1 MDFPSAGKPGTR
13 LPMST
18 TSISSLWCWAGG
30 ALLAFT
36 SQKQE
41 MVKQVSQTDTSPL
54 HQDLPMQLAKSSR
67 EGLEEMEQHPCSSVQ
82 GWKFPPSGEE
92 PPEAMMAAA
101 AGDSSCS
108 TRFSFSFPPP
118 GPMGSAGLHPVFTQ
132 QGCSPEH
139 CCCSFAFWGSVPP
152 QGPHKGGKAWEH
164 HGHPPGW

>member
-1 MDFPSAGKPGTR
+1 M
-13 LPMST
+13 
-18 TSISSLWCWAGG
+18 
-30 ALLAFT
+30 
-36 SQKQE
+36 
-41 MVKQVSQTDTSPL
+41 PL
-54 HQDLPMQLAKSSR
+54 HPRSRRWLNKCPRLTPPHCTRICQCSLPI
-67 EGLEEMEQHPCSSVQ
+67 VQ
-82 GWKFPPSGEE
+82 ERGWRRWNSIPAPLCRAGNFLPAGEE
-92 PPEAMMAAA
+92 SPEAMMAAA

-139 CCCSFAFWGSVPP
+139 CCCGFAFWGSVPP

>member
-1 MDFPSAGKPGTR
+1 
-13 LPMST
+13 MST

-82 GWKFPPSGEE
+82 GWKFPPSRRG
-92 PPEAMMAAA
+92 A
-101 AGDSSCS
+101 AGGHD
-108 TRFSFSFPPP
+108 
-118 GPMGSAGLHPVFTQ
+118 G
-132 QGCSPEH
+132 
-139 CCCSFAFWGSVPP
+139 CCSWRQFLLDQIFFLFSTPWTNGISRTPP
-152 QGPHKGGKAWEH
+152 CVHTTGL
-164 HGHPPGW
+164 